1 MSKFKIS
8 KARLAEI
15 IREEYELI
23 MSEDIM
29 EESEEQLDE
38 DYMDKYDRA
47 YEEEERERRR
57 QMRRI
62 EAERERN
69 RKSGGYR
76 RPGAGSG
83 RGGIGGGGKRPERF
97 AGFNRKD
104 EKMDPVGKEDSDI
117 DNDGDVDSSDKYL
130 KKRRKAIGKAMKKE
144 SLDSIRVLIQKEL
157 KNL

>member
-23 MSEDIM
+23 ISEDIM
-29 EESEEQLDE
+29 EENEEQLDE

-69 RKSGGYR
+69 RKRWLSTPWSRIWY
-76 RPGAGSG
+76 G
-83 RGGIGGGGKRPERF
+83 RHWWWR
-97 AGFNRKD
+97 N
-104 EKMDPVGKEDSDI
+104 SQ
-117 DNDGDVDSSDKYL
+117 
-130 KKRRKAIGKAMKKE
+130 KK
-144 SLDSIRVLIQKEL
+144 IRWL
-157 KNL
+157 